1 MKRARSPLVRPL
13 PPGTDALPHAGRR
26 HHTKIKDKNKPG
38 RARPRAVTFRVY
50 DQDGDGFVS
59 PAELEA
65 TLRRLAGQALSAEQ
79 LAEVRQ
85 PGALDVPAAGQ
96 RRAWRRAIRDALEP

>member
-1 MKRARSPLVRPL
+1 MKCEQGNN
-13 PPGTDALPHAGRR
+13 PGTRADARR
-26 HHTKIKDKNKPG
+26 
-38 RARPRAVTFRVY
+38 APRAVTFRVY

-85 PGALDVPAAGQ
+85 PGALIPPQPALARARAG
-96 RRAWRRAIRDALEP
+96 